1 MSSVL
6 LCPSSS
12 SIHSYSFVLI
22 PYFSFLSVLRFSS
35 LFIAASSF
43 FSSFASSFLISVFC
57 FFFFFLLF
65 FQSKVIVAGREW
77 RDRWEDGEDGVFRAE
92 DTSKVKVAKVAEL
105 GDSDLQDAKMIASL
119 FSHTANKVLGD
130 ISSMNLQSSS
140 ATSSRV
146 PAALDLNVVEN
157 REAVDE
163 LSALMG
169 QGGSAPAPT
178 KPKPGGKN
186 AQPPKRV
193 SEGGGRPAKQART
206 SQIQELPGKQ
216 PGAACAAGPPPAA
229 PQAQSDCF
237 DDDFCEQDAKLL
249 SDALATMK
257 HLLNTKA
264 LSIMPGE
271 GVSADQATKKTAQ
284 NIIIKFNDHTKNLRK
299 DIRRIRRRAN
309 EAERNALIERIQHII
324 DTSEKTVSF
333 FKCLMLSVISPELS

>member
-1 MSSVL
+1 M
-6 LCPSSS
+6 
-12 SIHSYSFVLI
+12 
-22 PYFSFLSVLRFSS
+22 
-35 LFIAASSF
+35 
-43 FSSFASSFLISVFC
+43 
-57 FFFFFLLF
+57 
-65 FQSKVIVAGREW
+65 IVAGREW

-140 ATSSRV
+140 ATSSKV

-229 PQAQSDCF
+229 PQAKSDCC
-237 DDDFCEQDAKLL
+237 DYDLCEQDAQLL

-257 HLLNTKA
+257 DLLNTKFW
-264 LSIMPGE
+264 SILPGE
-271 GVSADQATKKTAQ
+271 GLSADQATKKTAQ
-284 NIIIKFNDHTKNLRK
+284 VIISKFNDHTKQLRK

-309 EAERNALIERIQHII
+309 EAERDALIQRIQHII
-324 DTSEKTVSF
+324 DTCEKTVSF